1 MGRYFAVKAACGQF
15 HTSPHGR
22 YNWRHR
28 SFCKGKTVD
37 FGYTEEQLMIQDVAR
52 RIAQE
57 RIAPS
62 AEHFDRTGEF
72 PLENIQLLGQNGLMG
87 IEVPEQYG
95 GAGMDPISY
104 VLAMIEVAAGDA
116 AHSTIMSVNN
126 SLYCTGLLK
135 FATEEQKQRYV
146 RAIADGS
153 QIGAFALTEPQSGSD
168 ATAMRCRAV
177 RQADGS
183 FVING
188 KKSWITSG
196 PVAKY
201 IVLFAM
207 TAPDKRARGVT
218 AFVIDTDRDGF
229 HRGKTEPKLGIRASA
244 TCEIEF
250 ADYVAQPAEVIGAE
264 GEGFKIAMGVLDAGR
279 IGIASQA
286 IGIARAAYERTIE
299 YVKERKA
306 FGAPIGSFQM
316 TQAKIADMKCKLD
329 ASLMLTLRAAWLKG
343 QGSKFSTEASIAKLT
358 ASEAAMWITHQAVQI
373 HGGMGYSK
381 EMPLER
387 YFRDAKITE
396 IYEGT
401 SEIQRLVIAR
411 GETGLR

>member
-1 MGRYFAVKAACGQF
+1 ME
-15 HTSPHGR
+15 
-22 YNWRHR
+22 
-28 SFCKGKTVD
+28 
-37 FGYTEEQLMIQDVAR
+37 FGFSEEQLMIQDVAR

-57 RIAPS
+57 KIAPS
-62 AEHFDRTGEF
+62 AEEFDRSGEF
-72 PLENIQLLGQNGLMG
+72 PLDNIRLLGENGLMG
-87 IEVPEQYG
+87 IEVPEEYG
-95 GAGMDPISY
+95 GAGMDPLAY

-126 SLYCTGLLK
+126 SLFCNGILTHG
-135 FATEEQKQRYV
+135 TEAQKQKYV
-146 RAIADGS
+146 RAIAEGAE
-153 QIGAFALTEPQSGSD
+153 IGAFALTEPQSGSD

-177 RQADGS
+177 KQDDGTY
-183 FVING
+183 VING

-196 PVAKY
+196 PVARY
-201 IVLFAM
+201 FVLFAM
-207 TAPDKRARGVT
+207 TEPDKGARGIT
-218 AFVIDTDRDGF
+218 AFLVDGDRAGF

-250 ADYVAQPAEVIGAE
+250 QDYVARPEERLGEE
-264 GEGFKIAMGVLDAGR
+264 GQGFKIAMGVLDAGR

-286 IGIARAAYERTIE
+286 IGIARAAYEATLD

-306 FGAPIGSFQM
+306 FGQPIGAFQM

-329 ASLMLTLRAAWLKG
+329 ASLLLTLRAAWVKG
-343 QGSKFSTEASIAKLT
+343 QGKRFTNEAAIAKLT

-373 HGGMGYSK
+373 HAGMGYSK
-381 EMPLER
+381 EMPIER

-401 SEIQRLVIAR
+401 SATPRLATAR
-411 GETGLR
+411 NAPGRP

>member
-1 MGRYFAVKAACGQF
+1 MADQTAREGFY
-15 HTSPHGR
+15 
-22 YNWRHR
+22 
-28 SFCKGKTVD
+28 VD
-37 FGYTEEQLMIQDVAR
+37 FSFTEEQLMIQDVAR

-62 AEHFDRTGEF
+62 AEHHDRTGEF
-72 PLENIQLLGQNGLMG
+72 PLDNIRLLGENGLMG
-87 IEVPEQYG
+87 IEVPEEYG
-95 GAGMDPISY
+95 GAGMDPIAY
-104 VLAMIEVAAGDA
+104 VLAMVEIAAGDA
-116 AHSTIMSVNN
+116 AHSTIVSVNN
-126 SLYCTGLLK
+126 SLFCVGILK
-135 FATEEQKQRYV
+135 NGNEAQKQKYV
-146 RAIADGS
+146 RAIAEGRE
-153 QIGAFALTEPQSGSD
+153 IGAFALTEPQSGSD

-177 RQADGS
+177 RQDDGS

-201 IVLFAM
+201 IVLFAV
-207 TAPDKRARGVT
+207 TDPEQGARGIT
-218 AFVIDTDRDGF
+218 AFVVDTDKPGF

-250 ADYVAQPAEVIGAE
+250 QDYVATPEEVLGTA
-264 GEGFKIAMGVLDAGR
+264 GEGFKIAMSVLDAGR

-286 IGIARAAYERTIE
+286 IGIARAAYQATLD

-306 FGAPIGSFQM
+306 FGAPIGAFQM

-329 ASLMLTLRAAWLKG
+329 AALLLTLRAAWVKG
-343 QGSKFSTEASIAKLT
+343 QGQRFTTEASVAKLT

-411 GETGLR
+411 NETGLR

>member
-1 MGRYFAVKAACGQF
+1 
-15 HTSPHGR
+15 
-22 YNWRHR
+22 
-28 SFCKGKTVD
+28 VD
-37 FGYTEEQLMIQDVAR
+37 FSFTEEQLMLQDVAR

-57 RIAPS
+57 VIAPS

-72 PLENIQLLGQNGLMG
+72 PLENIRLLGENGLMG
-87 IEVPEQYG
+87 IEVPAEYG
-95 GAGMDPISY
+95 GAGMDPVAY
-104 VLAMIEVAAGDA
+104 ALAMIEIAAGDA

-126 SLYCTGLLK
+126 SLFCTGILK
-135 FATEEQKQRYV
+135 NGNEEQKQKYV
-146 RAIADGS
+146 RAIAEGRE
-153 QIGAFALTEPQSGSD
+153 IGAFALTEPQSGSD
-168 ATAMRCRAV
+168 ASNMRCRAV
-177 RQADGS
+177 RQADGTY
-183 FVING
+183 VING

-196 PVAKY
+196 PVARY
-201 IVLFAM
+201 IILFAV
-207 TAPDKRARGVT
+207 TDPEKGARGIT
-218 AFVIDTDRDGF
+218 AFMVDTSREGF

-250 ADYVAQPAEVIGAE
+250 ADYVARPEEVVGEE
-264 GEGFKIAMGVLDAGR
+264 GQGFKIAMSVLDAGR

-286 IGIARAAYERTIE
+286 IGIARAAYEKTIE

-306 FGAPIGSFQM
+306 FGSPIGAFQM

-329 ASLMLTLRAAWLKG
+329 SALLLTLRAAWLKS
-343 QGSKFSTEASIAKLT
+343 QGKPFSAEASMAKLV

-411 GETGLR
+411 SETGLR

>member
-1 MGRYFAVKAACGQF
+1 MDLNF
-15 HTSPHGR
+15 
-22 YNWRHR
+22 
-28 SFCKGKTVD
+28 
-37 FGYTEEQLMIQDVAR
+37 TEEQLMLQDAAR
-52 RIAQE
+52 RIAQDV
-57 RIAPS
+57 IAPS
-62 AEHFDRTGEF
+62 AEHFDRSGEF
-72 PLENIQLLGQNGLMG
+72 PLDNIRLLGESGLMG
-87 IEVPEQYG
+87 IEVPAEYG
-95 GAGMDPISY
+95 GAGMDPVAY
-104 VLAMIEVAAGDA
+104 VLAVVEIAAGDA

-126 SLYCTGLLK
+126 SLFCAGILK
-135 FATEEQKQRYV
+135 HGSEAQKQLYV
-146 RAIADGS
+146 RAVAEGR

-177 RQADGS
+177 KQADGS

-196 PVAKY
+196 PVAGY
-201 IVLFAM
+201 VVLFAM
-207 TAPDKRARGVT
+207 TDPEQGSRGIT
-218 AFVIDTDRDGF
+218 AFLIDTSRPGF

-250 ADYVAQPAEVIGAE
+250 SDYVAQADEVLGRE
-264 GEGFKIAMGVLDAGR
+264 GEGFRIAMGVLDSGR

-286 IGIARAAYERTIE
+286 VGIARAAYEASVAYAR
-299 YVKERKA
+299 ERKA
-306 FGAPIGSFQM
+306 FGAPIGTFQM

-329 ASLMLTLRAAWLKG
+329 ASLLLTLRAAWLKG
-343 QGSKFSTEASIAKLT
+343 QGKPFSTEAAIAKLT
-358 ASEAAMWITHQAVQI
+358 ASEAAMWISHQAVQI

-401 SEIQRLVIAR
+401 SEIQRMVIAR
-411 GETGLR
+411 NETGVR

>member
-1 MGRYFAVKAACGQF
+1 MRD
-15 HTSPHGR
+15 
-22 YNWRHR
+22 
-28 SFCKGKTVD
+28 VD
-37 FGYTEEQLMIQDVAR
+37 FGFTEEQLMIQDVAR

-57 RIAPS
+57 KIAPS
-62 AEHFDRTGEF
+62 AEGFDKSGEF
-72 PLENIQLLGQNGLMG
+72 PLENIQLLGENGLMG
-87 IEVPEQYG
+87 IEVPTEYG
-95 GAGMDPISY
+95 GAGMDPVAY
-104 VLAMIEVAAGDA
+104 VLAMIEIAAADA

-126 SLYCTGLLK
+126 SLFCNGILTHG
-135 FATEEQKQRYV
+135 TEAQKQKYV

-177 RQADGS
+177 KQADGS
-183 FVING
+183 YVING

-201 IVLFAM
+201 IVLYAM
-207 TAPDKRARGVT
+207 TDPDKHARGIT
-218 AFVIDTDRDGF
+218 AFLVDTARDGF

-250 ADYVAQPAEVIGAE
+250 EGYVAQPDEVLGEE
-264 GEGFKIAMGVLDAGR
+264 GHGFKIAMGVLDAGR

-286 IGIARAAYERTIE
+286 IGIARAAYEASLE
-299 YVKERKA
+299 YVRERKA
-306 FGAPIGSFQM
+306 FGQPIGAFQM
-316 TQAKIADMKCKLD
+316 IQAKIADMKCKLD
-329 ASLMLTLRAAWLKG
+329 ASLLLTLRAAWTKG
-343 QGSKFSTEASIAKLT
+343 QGKRFTTEAAIAKLT

-373 HGGMGYSK
+373 HAGMGYSK
-381 EMPLER
+381 EMPIER

-411 GETGLR
+411 HETGLR